1 MNKTTTPAAVQSSNK
16 GLGSIGKFGCQSK
29 YFAVP
34 EFDYSCTTIMDSSK
48 GLRHVQ
54 LLLENHCG
62 IGWAAAVALC
72 EVQLSLYGS
81 FYLQISQSLK

>member
-48 GLRHVQ
+48 GLRHLQ
-54 LLLENHCG
+54 LLLLEAPAG
-62 IGWAAAVALC
+62 TLRP
-72 EVQLSLYGS
+72 LYAMRV
-81 FYLQISQSLK
+81 